1 MRSGALWHRVKFY
14 AKVTTRDTFGASVDS
29 WPIATIST
37 RGEVRWTGGD
47 RGVVNEEKTYSRNM
61 ELTVRYRSTIVETM
75 RVQLDGESALYQ
87 INYIEVIGRKESLRI
102 TLEKLSDGLP
112 VIPVLPPTNFT
123 ATAHVADHHRID
135 LAWTNNVANDGVV
148 IERSTNGN
156 DWTEVTRIA
165 KATIPVITYANTGL
179 TPSTRYFYRIKHFL
193 YYDYSA
199 FAAIDDATTI
209 A

>member
-14 AKVTTRDTFGASVDS
+14 AKVTSRDTFGASVDS

-47 RGVVNEEKTYSRNM
+47 RGVVNEEKTYGRNM

-87 INYIEVIGRKESLRI
+87 INYIEVIGRKESLRM
-102 TLEKLSDGLP
+102 TLEKLSDGIAVTP
-112 VIPVLPPTNFT
+112 IDPPTAFT
-123 ATAHVADHHRID
+123 ATAGVINSRIN
-135 LAWTNNVANDGVV
+135 LAWANNAADDGVV

-165 KATIPVITYANTGL
+165 KATIPVTSYANTGL
-179 TPSTRYFYRIKHFL
+179 TAATRYFYRIKHFV
-193 YYDYSA
+193 YSDYSA